1 MNSSD
6 QQMNSITYM
15 ETELYKAAEAGNIN
29 PFNDR
34 LPTSL
39 NELLTPKKNSILHVY
54 LEHQRRESEST
65 DFVGQIIDM
74 CPQLLLQANT
84 KGKTPLHLAARYGHS
99 NAVKVLIDRAK
110 NLGIDPE
117 NGPAEEKKMLRM
129 TNEEKDTALHV
140 AARNIQ
146 AQVVEILTKEDPE
159 FSYSANVHGETP
171 LYIAANMRFYGKFKR
186 HEENRKKV
194 IDEILS
200 NCESV
205 EYSGS
210 HGRTALHAS
219 AMHGDHETARKIL
232 ERDAS
237 LTRRTDDNGWSPL
250 HYAAFFPLSTS
261 FLTVILLLK
270 HDVSAAYIVDSEKRT
285 ALHLAVVRGNIA
297 AMRTI
302 AITCPACC
310 ELVDSRGW
318 NALHYAATTL
328 KGALTAMF
336 FPRLIPKF
344 DVLIYEK
351 DNDGNT
357 PLHLLAALGN
367 FRQRYLSSDCRHA
380 YKKMCGLNK
389 QNLSVDDI
397 LGRNF
402 PEEKKKILES
412 LKNVRSGPLQ
422 RPITMM
428 KEEDLSITERGI
440 EAHIVVAALVAT
452 VTFAAAFTMPGG
464 YKNEQGTAVLIKNAA
479 FAVFVI
485 SDAIAMVLSTSAIFM
500 HFYWALL
507 GKRGQVEEDIK
518 EKFSDWTS
526 TLIICAIPAMVIAFI
541 TGSYALLAP
550 SLWLAITICF
560 IGVAFIFFACKAYI
574 VPLRIILNY

>member
-15 ETELYKAAEAGNIN
+15 EPKLYKAAEAGNIN
-29 PFNDR
+29 PFKDR

-39 NELLTPKKNSILHVY
+39 IELLTPKKNTILHVY
-54 LEHQRRESEST
+54 LENQRRGSEST

-84 KGKTPLHLAARYGHS
+84 KGETPLHFAARYGHS

-110 NLGIDPE
+110 TLAIDPE

-129 TNEEKDTALHV
+129 TNEEEDTALHV

-171 LYIAANMRFYGKFKR
+171 LYIAANMRFNRKFKR

-200 NCESV
+200 NCKSV

-210 HGRTALHAS
+210 HGRTALHAA
-219 AMHGDHETARKIL
+219 AMHGDHETTRKIL
-232 ERDAS
+232 KREKS
-237 LTRRTDDNGWSPL
+237 LTRRTDDDGWSPL
-250 HYAAFFPLSTS
+250 HYAAFSPLLNG
-261 FLTVILLLK
+261 FLTVRVLLK
-270 HDVSAAYIVDSEKRT
+270 HDASAAYIVDSEKRT
-285 ALHLAVVRGNIA
+285 ALHMAVVRGNLP
-297 AMRTI
+297 AMTQI
-302 AITCPACC
+302 MTTCPACC

-318 NALHYAATTL
+318 NALHYAAITL
-328 KGALTAMF
+328 KGIGAIYYISQ
-336 FPRLIPKF
+336 LIPKF
-344 DVLIYEK
+344 DKLIYEK

-357 PLHLLAALGN
+357 PLHLFAAFGN
-367 FRQRYLSSDCRHA
+367 FPQKYLSSDWRHA

-397 LGRNF
+397 LVGNF
-402 PEEKKKILES
+402 PEEKNKILES
-412 LKNVRSGPLQ
+412 LKDVRSGPLQ

-428 KEEDLSITERGI
+428 KKEDLSITERGM

-464 YKNEQGTAVLIKNAA
+464 RLQE
-479 FAVFVI
+479 
-485 SDAIAMVLSTSAIFM
+485 
-500 HFYWALL
+500 
-507 GKRGQVEEDIK
+507 
-518 EKFSDWTS
+518 
-526 TLIICAIPAMVIAFI
+526 
-541 TGSYALLAP
+541 
-550 SLWLAITICF
+550 
-560 IGVAFIFFACKAYI
+560 
-574 VPLRIILNY
+574 